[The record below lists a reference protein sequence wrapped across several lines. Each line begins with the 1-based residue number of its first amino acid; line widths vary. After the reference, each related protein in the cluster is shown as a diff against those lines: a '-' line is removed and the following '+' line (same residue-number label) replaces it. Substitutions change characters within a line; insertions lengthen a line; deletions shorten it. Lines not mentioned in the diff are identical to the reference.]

1 MKVIQYMMMLLLAS
15 LLAGC
20 GRSGGEGGGAAA
32 ASTAPATSQAGGA
45 GGARIISTVPAA
57 TLNLVLI
64 GAAETLVGVTKY
76 DQENLPEKQKKLPP
90 VGDYQTMNYE
100 ALVQLRP
107 TAVVIQ
113 TAEHRIEPRLRD
125 MAERYHF
132 ELVNIKLDTVAD
144 MFATVVR
151 LGKVSGHEAEARE
164 KIAGA
169 KAELAEI
176 AKAVGPRKR
185 PRVVYV
191 VGSNP
196 LYIVGGHT
204 FLDEMIT
211 AAGGENVG
219 AKVGDMWPTIGQEA
233 LVQLAPEV
241 ILVGSPG
248 EAGLAVGDPRT
259 EPYRRLPVPAARSGR
274 VFVVSD
280 FNGQQASVE
289 IGRQVRELA
298 KLIYAGTAE
307 GATTGVKP

>member
-1 MKVIQYMMMLLLAS
+1 MKVIQYIMMLLAI

-20 GRSGGEGGGAAA
+20 GRSPGDGGGAAA
-32 ASTAPATSQAGGA
+32 TSTAPATSQA

-64 GAAETLVGVTKY
+64 GAADTLVGVTKY
-76 DQENLPEKQKKLPP
+76 DQENLPDKQKKLPP

-107 TAVVIQ
+107 TALVLQ

-132 ELVNIKLDTVAD
+132 ALVNIKLDTVAD
-144 MFATVVR
+144 MFATVER
-151 LGKVSGHEAEARE
+151 LGKVSGHEAEAQR
-164 KIAGA
+164 KIEQA

-176 AKAVGPRKR
+176 AKAVGPRKK
-185 PRVVYV
+185 PRVLYV

-219 AKVGDMWPTIGQEA
+219 AKVGDLWPTIGQEA
-233 LVQLAPEV
+233 LVQLSPEV

-274 VFVVSD
+274 VFIVND

-289 IGRQVRELA
+289 IGRQVRALA
-298 KLIYAGTAE
+298 QLIYAGTAE
-307 GATTGVKP
+307 GAPAGAGP